1 MVKIVDGRVI
11 GEHILSGEVTE
22 KEMTLL
28 FQSGRLVAI
37 GSAAAWVSFPVAY
50 GQIPTVVASPV
61 GTEEPIISVRIND
74 IETGRFQWQSSAPGS
89 ADWIAFGVK

>member
-1 MVKIVDGRVI
+1 MTKIVDGRIVS
-11 GEHILSGEVTE
+11 EYILSGEVTE

-50 GQIPTVVASPV
+50 GEIPTVVASV
-61 GTEEPIISVRIND
+61 AGSGDNVFARVTS
-74 IETGRFQWQSSAPGS
+74 IETGRFQWISDAPGS
-89 ADWIAFGVK
+89 ADWIAYGVK

>member
-1 MVKIVDGRVI
+1 MVKIVDGRI
-11 GEHILSGEVTE
+11 TSEHILSGEVTE

-37 GSAAAWVSFPVAY
+37 GSAAAWVSFPVSY
-50 GQIPTVVASPV
+50 GQIPTVVASPAGNQPNTYARV
-61 GTEEPIISVRIND
+61 LT
-74 IETGRFQWQSSAPGS
+74 IETGRFQWVADAPGS